1 MLLWF
6 QQILLQ
12 SGGKLHVKDIA
23 DRIVESGLIPPRSVL
38 WTCALKAIIITY
50 NVYVPPL
57 TPWTWFSHLCMC
69 INYIYIYI
77 YIYLSTTRLQYSKYI
92 SNIYTFSLLIKN
104 ETIFEKKTK
113 DIYIISIHIFNV
125 KMFFFKCT
133 YTLLVEFNFMV
144 MDLMMSV
151 FRSFYVYQSSR
162 NMVPLALI

>member
-1 MLLWF
+1 MNMCSKGYNYY
-6 QQILLQ
+6 LQ
-12 SGGKLHVKDIA
+12 CICTTSNTMNMIF
-23 DRIVESGLIPPRSVL
+23 SP
-38 WTCALKAIIITY
+38 
-50 NVYVPPL
+50 VYVYKL
-57 TPWTWFSHLCMC
+57 
-69 INYIYIYI
+69 YIYI

-151 FRSFYVYQSSR
+151 FRSFYVYQCSR